1 LEIIVQAL
9 LNGLML
15 AGIYAIS
22 SIGLS
27 LVFGTLGIP
36 NSAHASFIV
45 LGSFI
50 SYFAF
55 YLLGIDPLMS
65 IPLCMGVLFILS
77 IPLQKLLAIFVGAP
91 HQMYLLATY
100 LLGIILENLMIIM
113 WKNEYRMIIPS
124 YSYLSI
130 PLNGLSLPLVRLIT
144 FVVSLG
150 AIACLAAFLKF
161 TFIGK
166 AIRALAQDRDGAFLV
181 GVDVKRLEL
190 ITFGLGAGLAGCAGP
205 LFATVFS
212 FYPAMHNIWIGTLFI
227 IVVVGGVGSITGTLL
242 GSIVI
247 GISRSLSGCFLPIL
261 AGDIITYIIL
271 LLVLLVKPSGLLGG
285 R

>member
-1 LEIIVQAL
+1 
-9 LNGLML
+9 ML

-36 NSAHASFIV
+36 NAAHASFIV

-77 IPLQKLLAIFVGAP
+77 IPLQKFSAIFIGAP

-100 LLGIILENLMIIM
+100 LLGIILENLMIIT

-130 PLNGLSLPLVRLIT
+130 PLNGLSFPLVRLIT

-247 GISRSLSGCFLPIL
+247 GISRSLSGYFLPIL